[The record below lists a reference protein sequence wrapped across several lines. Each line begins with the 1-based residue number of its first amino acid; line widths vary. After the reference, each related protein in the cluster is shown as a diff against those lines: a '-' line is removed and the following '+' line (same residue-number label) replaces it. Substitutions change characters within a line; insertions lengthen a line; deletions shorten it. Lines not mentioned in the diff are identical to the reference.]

1 MTHYERTR
9 STGESVHLS
18 HQPGAGQ
25 PLCKDLWTH
34 WRNAQATHCIAV
46 DARGCG
52 KVDNR
57 TIIPLPPGRA
67 GVSG

>member
-1 MTHYERTR
+1 VRACT
-9 STGESVHLS
+9 S
-18 HQPGAGQ
+18 HTSPGAGQ

-34 WRNAQATHCIAV
+34 WGNAQATHCIAV

-57 TIIPLPPGRA
+57 TAEFEPHLRAPLIWVR
-67 GVSG
+67 